1 MTSNIHTLSSL
12 AIQHI
17 FINQYTN
24 EPIPFSQNLKGRRSE
39 FEDRAIKWYENNKDT
54 LSLNNIL
61 FWGNE
66 HITNKDEWT
75 NSNQPPSI
83 YTNIMN
89 EYMSRVD

>member
-1 MTSNIHTLSSL
+1 MTSNIHILSSL

-24 EPIPFSQNLKGRRSE
+24 EPIPFSQNLKGRISE

-66 HITNKDEWT
+66 NITNKDEWT